1 MGTRFLRHHFYTEN
15 SVILFLWGIHSSDIE
30 ITVVFC
36 KFWNKIIGMSD
47 TKMLQAL
54 IDGQAQIRE
63 DIKKLKGEMNER
75 FDKTDKRI
83 DKLGLQLETRFAPA

>member
-1 MGTRFLRHHFYTEN
+1 
-15 SVILFLWGIHSSDIE
+15 
-30 ITVVFC
+30 
-36 KFWNKIIGMSD
+36 MSD